1 MQNKRVIIISNDK
14 GEVEMKDELNF
25 SDLSENSQRVFLEK
39 KITFQGSLQLVGDLI
54 KRRDTN
60 LDGLIKTVEQKR
72 FLILIQ
78 SKS

>member
-1 MQNKRVIIISNDK
+1 
-14 GEVEMKDELNF
+14 
-25 SDLSENSQRVFLEK
+25 LSENSQRVFLEK